1 MLDPAGPGL
10 IINRNR
16 RFEEPEE
23 DYCYCCE
30 RPKKHGKKKEA
41 KKEEVKKEAPKV
53 EMTVD
58 DFWFKLIKI
67 YQNKPKIRQ
76 MIIEAFLEANKGS
89 DV

>member
-10 IINRNR
+10 ILNRNR

-23 DYCYCCE
+23 DDCYYYE
-30 RPKKHGKKKEA
+30 RPKKHEKKK
-41 KKEEVKKEAPKV
+41 EVKKEAPKV

-67 YQNKPKIRQ
+67 YQNRPKIRQ

>member
-16 RFEEPEE
+16 RFEEPE

-30 RPKKHGKKKEA
+30 RPKKHGK